1 MYNEIQILRSIKHQ
15 SLLELKRVYEN
26 SKYLFIVYEL
36 YKGETLFK
44 LLNSNLQLHEVQIAS
59 VKVRINFLDHI
70 LNFASG

>member
-1 MYNEIQILRSIKHQ
+1 MEDAVYNEIQILRSIKHQ

-44 LLNSNLQLHEVQIAS
+44 LLNSNL
-59 VKVRINFLDHI
+59 
-70 LNFASG
+70 